1 MLRIIKAGQVRAQE
15 QIMIEGTVH
24 SSMEQKL
31 RCKLEHSKETYVKF
45 KCSVKMTSYA
55 CLLLLRSTV
64 REGGAGQSHRPP
76 CQR

>member
-1 MLRIIKAGQVRAQE
+1 MLRIIQAGQVRAHE

-55 CLLLLRSTV
+55 CLLPPPSKYS
-64 REGGAGQSHRPP
+64 EGGQQSHRPP